1 MHVFKIFQL
10 KPSTYHQIVALG
22 SKDSMLRICFFSAPT
37 GVPYRAR
44 LHHAAHCQWDRPKSR
59 AKHGLWTRTAPLL
72 RCQVWWITACLK
84 MGFTQWDSY
93 NILKDLVGSGAP
105 HSQTHL
111 VDCIAIPVWWSH
123 GRPVGS
129 SHGTSLLQETPV
141 VLWFY
146 LQWSRWAF
154 CGVLVGTRCVNVW
167 KPETADFCHRLNFWR
182 ILGYWGCVD
191 LVAWIIYYYI
201 YIHISIIF
209 TYLPSLF
216 LVFETYSSSSS
227 SYDVN
232 TLGLVKRSQVAADD
246 FADQLRKRIDARI
259 YEPGAV
265 ITAPRRHS
273 PGRWWFHVVKRC

>member
-1 MHVFKIFQL
+1 MQR
-10 KPSTYHQIVALG
+10 IVNEIAR
-22 SKDSMLRICFFSAPT
+22 KAEQSMGFGRGQRRCCELLR
-37 GVPYRAR
+37 
-44 LHHAAHCQWDRPKSR
+44 CQ
-59 AKHGLWTRTAPLL
+59 L

-93 NILKDLVGSGAP
+93 NILKDLVGCGAP

-111 VDCIAIPVWWSH
+111 VDPCWLYRPVWWSH
-123 GRPVGS
+123 GRPVGCS

-167 KPETADFCHRLNFWR
+167 KPETADFCHRLNFWH

-201 YIHISIIF
+201 YTHIY
-209 TYLPSLF
+209 YLL
-216 LVFETYSSSSS
+216 
-227 SYDVN
+227 
-232 TLGLVKRSQVAADD
+232 
-246 FADQLRKRIDARI
+246 I
-259 YEPGAV
+259 YY
-265 ITAPRRHS
+265 HY
-273 PGRWWFHVVKRC
+273 F

>member
-1 MHVFKIFQL
+1 MRSPE
-10 KPSTYHQIVALG
+10 KPSKAWALDEDSAVAASCCCDASCDARFGESRLVWKWALPSEILITYWKTLLVVGHPI
-22 SKDSMLRICFFSAPT
+22 LRHT
-37 GVPYRAR
+37 
-44 LHHAAHCQWDRPKSR
+44 
-59 AKHGLWTRTAPLL
+59 LL
-72 RCQVWWITACLK
+72 I
-84 MGFTQWDSY
+84 
-93 NILKDLVGSGAP
+93 
-105 HSQTHL
+105 L
-111 VDCIAIPVWWSH
+111 VDPCWLYRPVWWSH
-123 GRPVGS
+123 GRPVGC

-146 LQWSRWAF
+146 LQWSRWAL

-201 YIHISIIF
+201 HISIIF

-216 LVFETYSSSSS
+216 LVFETYSSSS

-265 ITAPRRHS
+265 ITAPRPTFSGKMMMSCR
-273 PGRWWFHVVKRC
+273 